1 MTQYA
6 DVGPAATTLQS
17 MRANLLLCK
26 VASGRADAPTALSL
40 SCSRRRREISRAP
53 AAFSGR
59 ARGAIL
65 ARLFS
70 VGREGISRA
79 AATAASLEASRAT
92 SALSPSY
99 ASV

>member
-6 DVGPAATTLQS
+6 DVGPAATTPQS

-26 VASGRADAPTALSL
+26 VAAAASGRTAGSLSLSLAL
-40 SCSRRRREISRAP
+40 SCSRRRWEISRVP

-70 VGREGISRA
+70 AGREGISPR
-79 AATAASLEASRAT
+79 RGDCCIIRG
-92 SALSPSY
+92 
-99 ASV
+99 V